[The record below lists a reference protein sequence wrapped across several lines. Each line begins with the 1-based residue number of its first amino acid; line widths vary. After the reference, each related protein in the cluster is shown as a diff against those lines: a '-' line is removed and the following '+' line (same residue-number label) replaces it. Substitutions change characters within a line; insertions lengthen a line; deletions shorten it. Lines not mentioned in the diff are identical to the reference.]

1 MLNNSSDK
9 EMNAKIEYESHFKL
23 LKLIVNYINDL
34 IPLIDDK
41 NELSDSVNYS
51 VRTIFDFV
59 EKVVETL
66 PNMFNA
72 QGDPQVIKRELLVSI
87 RKVNKCWSNSSVN
100 IFEFEASWDEF
111 NFWWYEFIRTYYH
124 MEKLKKSIFVSLN

>member
-1 MLNNSSDK
+1 
-9 EMNAKIEYESHFKL
+9 MNAKIEYESHFKL

-34 IPLIDDK
+34 IPLIDNK

-51 VRTIFDFV
+51 VKTIFDFV

-66 PNMFNA
+66 PNMFNS
-72 QGDPQVIKRELLVSI
+72 QGDEQIIKRELLSSI
-87 RKVNKCWSNSSVN
+87 RRVNNYWKNSDVD
-100 IFEFEASWDEF
+100 IYEFEASWDEF